1 MYRCDTCE
9 SVFGPKALAEGVRQL
24 QTFNGYTVD
33 FPLRQFR
40 SLPRDARPQFIDFDS
55 PKGLQLCA
63 VMHDAA
69 INHLNKK
76 FANFAM

>member
-9 SVFGPKALAEGVRQL
+9 SVFGPKVIAAGVSQL
-24 QTFNGYTVD
+24 QIFNGYTVD

-40 SLPRDARPQFIDFDS
+40 SLPRDATPQFIDFDS

-63 VMHDAA
+63 VMHEAA
-69 INHLNKK
+69 INQLNKK

>member
-1 MYRCDTCE
+1 MYRCFICE
-9 SVFGPKALAEGVRQL
+9 SVFGPKAIAAGVSQL
-24 QTFNGYTVD
+24 QTFNGYSVD

-40 SLPRDARPQFIDFDS
+40 SLPRDARLQFIDFDS

-63 VMHDAA
+63 VMHEAA

-76 FANFAM
+76 FTKFA

>member
-1 MYRCDTCE
+1 MYRCDICE
-9 SVFGPKALAEGVRQL
+9 RVFGPKALGAGVSQL

-33 FPLRQFR
+33 FPLREFR
-40 SLPRDARPQFIDFDS
+40 RLPRDVGPEFIDFDS
-55 PKGLQLCA
+55 PKGIQLCA

-69 INHLNKK
+69 INQLSKK

>member
-1 MYRCDTCE
+1 MYRCDICE
-9 SVFGPKALAEGVRQL
+9 SVFGPQALGPGVRQL

-40 SLPRDARPQFIDFDS
+40 SLPRDAGPAFIDFDS
-55 PKGLQLCA
+55 PKGIQLCA

-69 INHLNKK
+69 INQLSKKIAK
-76 FANFAM
+76 FA